1 LGEGQHGALLQE
13 KSWMTKRIRAR
24 DLGLPFIGKPGPD
37 NALTDV
43 PGVLVGSTTIVHGDG
58 PLVAGKGPVRTGVT
72 AILPKG
78 RQDRQKPVWAGHFNL
93 NGNGE
98 MTGTHWINEAG
109 YFTSPVCITNT
120 HSVGMVHH
128 AVTGWM
134 SNQYPAD
141 FIDAHAW
148 AMPVVAETYDGP
160 ANDINGRHITEQHV
174 LDALNSASGGLPAEG
189 NVGGGAG
196 MMTYEFK
203 GGTGTSSRMVALG
216 EDNWTVG
223 ALVQSNFGARH
234 QLSILGVPV
243 GQEMPEDAPFSDSLQ
258 AEQGSII
265 VVIGTDAPLLPN
277 QLRRLAKRGA
287 LGIARTGSSGGHYSG
302 DIILAFSVA
311 NDRKTN
317 RRGEENPPFTQ
328 TMTCIDD
335 HYLDG
340 IYEAA
345 VQSVEEAIINAMI
358 AAETVPLIK
367 PAGKSWQAIDHDRL
381 CEIMARY
388 NRLDS

>member
-1 LGEGQHGALLQE
+1 
-13 KSWMTKRIRAR
+13 MTIKPRAR
-24 DLGLPFIGKPGPD
+24 DLGLPFIGSPGPN

-43 PGVLVGSTTIVHGDG
+43 PGILVGFTTIISGEG
-58 PLVAGKGPVRTGVT
+58 PLETGKGPVRTGVT

-78 RQDRQKPVWAGHFNL
+78 RQDRQEPVWAGHYNL

-109 YFTSPVCITNT
+109 YFTSPICLTNT

-134 SNQYPAD
+134 SRQYVSD
-141 FIDAHAW
+141 FVEGHAW

-160 ANDINGRHITEQHV
+160 ANDINGRHITEQHT
-174 LDALNSASGGLPAEG
+174 LDAIESATNGLPAEG

-203 GGTGTSSRMVALG
+203 GGTGTSSRIVTIG
-216 EDNWTVG
+216 ENTWTVG
-223 ALVQSNFGARH
+223 TLVQSNFGARH

-243 GQEMPEDAPFSDSLQ
+243 GLEMPHEAPNTE
-258 AEQGSII
+258 AAEPEQGSII

-311 NDRKTN
+311 NERKTN
-317 RRGEENPPFTQ
+317 RRGLEEPPVLQ
-328 TMTCIDD
+328 SMTNVDD
-335 HYLDG
+335 HYLDV

-345 VQSVEEAIINAMI
+345 VQSVEEAIINAMV

-367 PAGKSWQAIDHDRL
+367 PAGKSWTAIDHEQL
-381 CEIMARY
+381 KAVMAKY
-388 NRLDS
+388 NRLED

>member
-1 LGEGQHGALLQE
+1 
-13 KSWMTKRIRAR
+13 MTIKPRAR
-24 DLGLPFIGKPGPD
+24 DLDLPFIGSPGPN

-43 PGVLVGSTTIVHGDG
+43 PGILVGFTTIISGEG
-58 PLVAGKGPVRTGVT
+58 PLETGKGPVRTGVT

-78 RQDRQKPVWAGHFNL
+78 RQDRQEPVWAGHYNL

-109 YFTSPVCITNT
+109 YFTSPICLTNT

-134 SNQYPAD
+134 SRQYVSD
-141 FIDAHAW
+141 FVEGHAW

-160 ANDINGRHITEQHV
+160 ANDINGRHITEQHT
-174 LDALNSASGGLPAEG
+174 LDAIESATNGLPAEG

-203 GGTGTSSRMVALG
+203 GGTGTSSRIVTIG
-216 EDNWTVG
+216 ENTWTVG
-223 ALVQSNFGARH
+223 TLVQSNFGARH

-243 GQEMPEDAPFSDSLQ
+243 GLEMPHEAPNTE
-258 AEQGSII
+258 AAEPEQGSII

-311 NDRKTN
+311 NERKTN
-317 RRGEENPPFTQ
+317 RRGLEEPPVLQ
-328 TMTCIDD
+328 SMTNVDD
-335 HYLDG
+335 HYLDV

-345 VQSVEEAIINAMI
+345 VQSVEEAIINAMV

-367 PAGKSWQAIDHDRL
+367 PAGKSWTAIDHEQL
-381 CEIMARY
+381 KAVMAKY
-388 NRLDS
+388 NRLED